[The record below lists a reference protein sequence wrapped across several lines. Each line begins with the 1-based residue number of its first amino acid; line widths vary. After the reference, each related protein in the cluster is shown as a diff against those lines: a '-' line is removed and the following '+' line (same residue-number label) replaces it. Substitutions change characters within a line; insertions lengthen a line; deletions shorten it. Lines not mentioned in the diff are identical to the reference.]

1 MSDDITES
9 ELIFKIFRVKNEEGV
24 WSPALGDV
32 KSHDITAL
40 WTASLAYLILDRYLS
55 CIDESKQNEFQE
67 EVLYWLNLMVKDNKG
82 SEFTEKIKY
91 PDIIE

>member
-9 ELIFKIFRVKNEEGV
+9 ELIFKIFRVKNNDEE

-32 KSHDITAL
+32 KSHDITPL

-67 EVLYWLNLMVKDNKG
+67 QVLYWLDLMIKDNKG
-82 SEFTEKIKY
+82 SEFTEKIKH
-91 PDIIE
+91 PDFLH